1 MKTKRDIEKLVQWA
15 MREELPKG
23 RAVSASSWDLI
34 MRFATLGV
42 RIDSGGFRDGLG
54 YVPGSPHE
62 DAEKIASAIALL
74 DTRATF
80 AEREEVLPLFGD
92 LAAIAGDGVDAIMQS
107 IFDPRSLVMCH
118 AVQSTRPKWEFE
130 TPSPYAITISERN
143 AAGAYRDRARVV
155 GVDAAGEVIDL
166 KPNRGRAAM
175 RDGLYDLAFA
185 PRSPLQWGDP
195 SPLAVAEARAEY
207 LAWHDALTYLAK
219 VLVLDEFEVLP
230 PAAAR
235 VPWIT
240 GQTPASR
247 VLPGRDL
254 TAGEVQ
260 ALQPDRRRAG
270 RRVSDSGKPPTVAQ
284 FWG

>member
-62 DAEKIASAIALL
+62 DAEKIAAAIALL

-80 AEREEVLPLFGD
+80 TEREEVLPLFGD

-107 IFDPRSLVMCH
+107 LFDPRSLVMCH
-118 AVQSTRPKWEFE
+118 AMQSTRPKWEFE
-130 TPSPYAITISERN
+130 TPSPYPITISERN
-143 AAGAYRDRARVV
+143 AAGAYRERTRVV
-155 GVDAAGEVIDL
+155 GVDGDGEVIDL
-166 KPNRGRAAM
+166 KPHRSARA
-175 RDGLYDLAFA
+175 RGLYDLAFA

-207 LAWHDALTYLAK
+207 LAWHDALTHLAK

-230 PAAAR
+230 PSAAR
-235 VPWIT
+235 VPWIS
-240 GQTPASR
+240 GQTPESR
-247 VLPGRDL
+247 VLQGRDL
-254 TAGEVQ
+254 SAADAL
-260 ALQPDRRRAG
+260 ALQPDRRRLG